1 MKVKERERMILIK
14 DWKLKKKRQIKSR
27 KSLRKCEKIKVKMNG
42 TKRLDYYEYVLV
54 RFIKF

>member
-1 MKVKERERMILIK
+1 VKERERMILIK